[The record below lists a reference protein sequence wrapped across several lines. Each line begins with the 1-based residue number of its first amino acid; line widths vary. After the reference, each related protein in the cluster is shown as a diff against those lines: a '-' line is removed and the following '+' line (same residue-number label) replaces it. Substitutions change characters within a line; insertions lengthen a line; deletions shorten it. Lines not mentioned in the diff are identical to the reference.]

1 MLSTNYT
8 CDYWLCA
15 NAVYCNALQCILRMS
30 HHILF
35 FPLQGTPPDHLSAI
49 RSSRRWKF
57 SKSLLATP
65 LTMYIDPRADF
76 WEIRKFARS
85 QPATGWCRVIGCLIF
100 IGHYQQK
107 SPIISGSSAKIDLQL
122 KASYESSSPCTH
134 FLRYNSSTSHIFRIL
149 KKSARYFMT
158 MYIDSRADF
167 WEIRKFARSQAA
179 TQMIICNSST
189 SPVFR
194 ILTSSSSVCC
204 VYIYVYIC
212 TYIYMLM

>member
-1 MLSTNYT
+1 
-8 CDYWLCA
+8 
-15 NAVYCNALQCILRMS
+15 
-30 HHILF
+30 
-35 FPLQGTPPDHLSAI
+35 
-49 RSSRRWKF
+49 
-57 SKSLLATP
+57 
-65 LTMYIDPRADF
+65 MYIDPRADF